1 MITEERVTHLEATL
15 ARFIDQTSI
24 ILAEIHEDIA
34 ESRASNAR
42 TDRQL
47 LQMQQQAEK
56 RLERADKE
64 RQEWSKR
71 FDEQNAQADKDREAS
86 AKRFDE
92 QNERYE
98 KERQAADKAHQEWS
112 KRFDE
117 QNAQA
122 DKDREATAKRFDEQ
136 NQRYEKERKESNKRW
151 AEISDSMGTLIE
163 DMVAPCGFQLA
174 KAIFDDEEAQTCAIR
189 IKRKHPAKPGQ
200 MMELDLLAIGP
211 TKVLVVEA
219 KRRMD
224 ATKVKEYR
232 DKVRL
237 LSEFFPEL
245 AGKTVCPAVA
255 SVYLEASVITLLNR
269 EKLHGIA
276 MGDETMQVVNLG
288 AF

>member
-1 MITEERVTHLEATL
+1 MLEVEQRVDRLETAMSHMADTVDRTWREMREDRLRFERSMLDIE
-15 ARFIDQTSI
+15 RR
-24 ILAEIHEDIA
+24 AEK
-34 ESRASNAR
+34 
-42 TDRQL
+42 DRE
-47 LQMQQQAEK
+47 QAEK
-56 RLERADKE
+56 D
-64 RQEWSKR
+64 RQQGE
-71 FDEQNAQADKDREAS
+71 KDREAS

-92 QNERYE
+92 QN
-98 KERQAADKAHQEWS
+98 K
-112 KRFDE
+112 
-117 QNAQA
+117 
-122 DKDREATAKRFDEQ
+122 
-136 NQRYEKERKESNKRW
+136 RYEKERKESNKRW

-174 KAIFDDEEAQTCAIR
+174 KAIFDDEEAETCAIR

-224 ATKVKEYR
+224 ATKVTEYR

-269 EKLHGIA
+269 EELHGVA